1 MAHIFPSI
9 EPILQWARIQK
20 VWPDL
25 PKGGV
30 LVDIGCDVPPK
41 LLLKASP
48 YMKKCIGVDIVAEE
62 YSQGNVEVKP
72 MNIGKKIP
80 LPSSSADAVTVL
92 AVLEHLKHPEEVV
105 GEIFRILK
113 PGGKI
118 LITVPSP
125 MNKPLLE
132 MFAQV
137 GLVRKEMIDQHEN
150 YFTLKRLGSLLKK
163 TGYSEINVGHFQL
176 GLNTYARAIK

>member
-1 MAHIFPSI
+1 MANIFPSI

-20 VWPDL
+20 IWPDL

-125 MNKPLLE
+125 ANKPLLE
-132 MFAQV
+132 FLAQF
-137 GLVRKEMIDQHEN
+137 GFVRKEMIDQHEH
-150 YFTLKRLGSLLKK
+150 YFSQAVLR
-163 TGYSEINVGHFQL
+163 EILTIAGFKHIRVQHFEL
-176 GLNTYARAIK
+176 GLNTFAQAIK